1 LALGEVVAATKNWVE
16 KRYSPYYIKLDHGTF
31 INFFG
36 PASFIRRAPLR
47 FKIGDRVENGRS
59 ATGTVVKVWPPSD
72 FLEKGGVVPYS
83 VRLDDGYEDDVPFDR
98 DDWIRA
104 SDSLQIEVKFRRGD
118 RVECQEIKGG
128 EWRSGTVLQGNPD
141 WLERDCAPYFI
152 KFDDGKAEFFWAPN
166 IKASQTAIS
175 TEENLCLSDDD
186 SLFDPPPPMPDCTI
200 CFLPLPIDD
209 GGYTNLEC
217 CGVTICSGCDY
228 SHSQAMGNEKTC
240 AFCRSPFTTREEN
253 LDRMWKRI
261 ERGDAENT
269 FCMGVFHHYGMNGIP
284 KDEPKA
290 FELFLRAAD
299 LGSLRACTNT
309 ALAYLDGIGTEQDE
323 AKAKIY
329 FEKGAKLGQVKSKHQ
344 LGQLA
349 ADQDDWQ
356 TAFKH
361 WKISAS
367 AGFKPSLDQLKDNYN
382 QGMLDKD
389 EYEEALHACEK
400 SRAEASSVQREMAKK
415 AKIERGY
422 RFAELE

>member
-1 LALGEVVAATKNWVE
+1 
-16 KRYSPYYIKLDHGTF
+16 
-31 INFFG
+31 
-36 PASFIRRAPLR
+36 
-47 FKIGDRVENGRS
+47 
-59 ATGTVVKVWPPSD
+59 
-72 FLEKGGVVPYS
+72 
-83 VRLDDGYEDDVPFDR
+83 
-98 DDWIRA
+98 
-104 SDSLQIEVKFRRGD
+104 
-118 RVECQEIKGG
+118 
-128 EWRSGTVLQGNPD
+128 
-141 WLERDCAPYFI
+141 
-152 KFDDGKAEFFWAPN
+152 
-166 IKASQTAIS
+166 
-175 TEENLCLSDDD
+175 
-186 SLFDPPPPMPDCTI
+186 
-200 CFLPLPIDD
+200 
-209 GGYTNLEC
+209 
-217 CGVTICSGCDY
+217 
-228 SHSQAMGNEKTC
+228 
-240 AFCRSPFTTREEN
+240 
-253 LDRMWKRI
+253 
-261 ERGDAENT
+261 
-269 FCMGVFHHYGMNGIP
+269 MNGIP

-329 FEKGAKLGQVKSKHQ
+329 FEKGAKLGQVKSKHK